1 MAYCPLT
8 SARLRQCVS
17 CNQVHVPNQ
26 RGPTD
31 EGLQKIEAIRARD
44 HEVYLERKAKKAKQR
59 AKARAIPPKEDSD
72 EERVVVASAGK
83 PFGVRAHL
91 LAKMKPA
98 DFTDRYAD
106 PQ

>member
-1 MAYCPLT
+1 M
-8 SARLRQCVS
+8 S

-72 EERVVVASAGK
+72 EERAVVASAGNLK
-83 PFGVRAHL
+83 PFGVRVHL
-91 LAKMKPA
+91 LAKMKA
-98 DFTDRYAD
+98 TDSNDRCAD